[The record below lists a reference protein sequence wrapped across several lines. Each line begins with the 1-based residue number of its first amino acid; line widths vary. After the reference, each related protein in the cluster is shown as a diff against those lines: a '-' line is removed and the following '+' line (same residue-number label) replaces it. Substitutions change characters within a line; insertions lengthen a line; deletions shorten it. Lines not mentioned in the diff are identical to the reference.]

1 MTSCL
6 GELSAG
12 NLYHCVTV
20 GQWFFYDWLKISSAQ
35 DISSALNR
43 QSREFKIHNYT
54 AWLAPKRNK
63 WLNSLWRSLGPH
75 LGMNSEIVL
84 SKHLKEGLWRRET
97 DYFES

>member
-35 DISSALNR
+35 NISSALNR
-43 QSREFKIHNYT
+43 RSKSLRFINYT
-54 AWLAPKRNK
+54 AWLAPKNEI

-75 LGMNSEIVL
+75 LAMNSEHVL
-84 SKHLKEGLWRRET
+84 SKHLKEGLW
-97 DYFES
+97 